1 MSNKVIK
8 VDCDVV
14 RRMNQTTYGEFYSK
28 HSEEDIKRWIESQG
42 GHNLDVDDIFG
53 DGVACLEWEDID
65 FELETCD
72 ISYEGHSGEFPEIDY
87 SRYNS
92 LKLEEYPDK
101 FIHDEKIQE
110 FIDGERNTGVN
121 RIAYQLKDLMNHIDG
136 IKDTSNNLFD
146 ELKKILD
153 EPNIPS
159 DDYENRIEIEKKIYQ
174 TLKDITQL
182 NSHFPKRLTRY
193 LR

>member
-42 GHNLDVDDIFG
+42 GHNLDVDDIFSN
-53 DGVACLEWEDID
+53 GVLCLEWEDID

-87 SRYNS
+87 SLYEGFS
-92 LKLEEYPDK
+92 GEHPDK
-101 FIHDEKIQE
+101 FIHDEKIQK
-110 FIDGERNTGVN
+110 FIEEERDTGVN
-121 RIAYQLKDLMNHIDG
+121 RIAYQLRNLMSHIYG

-146 ELKKILD
+146 ELKEILFIRTKSLD
-153 EPNIPS
+153 
-159 DDYENRIEIEKKIYQ
+159 
-174 TLKDITQL
+174 
-182 NSHFPKRLTRY
+182 
-193 LR
+193 